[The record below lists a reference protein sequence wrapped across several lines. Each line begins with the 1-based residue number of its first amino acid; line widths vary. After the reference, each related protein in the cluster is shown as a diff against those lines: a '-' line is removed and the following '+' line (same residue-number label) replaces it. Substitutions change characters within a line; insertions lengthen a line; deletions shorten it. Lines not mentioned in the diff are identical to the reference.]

1 MSLRIPWSFWYFV
14 NILLFPAQNVLCR
27 CYSQIEIFRLRDFPI
42 KDIVIIFEQCLNSGF
57 LYILHIDMIQNGHH
71 ILNNQLLKTIEF
83 LQNFKMIVIS
93 LKNAEFAKKS
103 KMTMISLNLL
113 SVFQN
118 SNSSNLKIVNF

>member
-1 MSLRIPWSFWYFV
+1 MV
-14 NILLFPAQNVLCR
+14 
-27 CYSQIEIFRLRDFPI
+27 
-42 KDIVIIFEQCLNSGF
+42 IFEQCLNSGF
-57 LYILHIDMIQNGHH
+57 LYILYIDMIQNGHH

-118 SNSSNLKIVNF
+118 SNSSNFKIINF